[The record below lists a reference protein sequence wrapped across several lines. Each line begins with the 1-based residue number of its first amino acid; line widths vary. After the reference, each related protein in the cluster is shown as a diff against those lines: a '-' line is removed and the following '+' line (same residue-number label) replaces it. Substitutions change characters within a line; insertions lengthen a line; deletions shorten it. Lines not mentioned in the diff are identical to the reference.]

1 MPAMAIREH
10 RFRAHLRRSGQESRR
25 PSALSFPP
33 VHHNRQSPAVGLT
46 PAGRAFILRRE
57 NDLKIC
63 AVRIKITASEVLIGA
78 GGTALRLYR
87 FDSLNTDGTMIRNF
101 EGMQKL
107 GQTNVD
113 SAMKLLG
120 EWNKN
125 WQAIAAEMSDYTK
138 RSFEESTATLEK
150 LMSSKSVEQA
160 VEIQTSYAKRAY
172 DDYMQQVSKI
182 GGMYA
187 SMAKEAYKPVEKIMQ
202 NGA

>member
-1 MPAMAIREH
+1 M
-10 RFRAHLRRSGQESRR
+10 
-25 PSALSFPP
+25 
-33 VHHNRQSPAVGLT
+33 
-46 PAGRAFILRRE
+46 
-57 NDLKIC
+57 
-63 AVRIKITASEVLIGA
+63 IK
-78 GGTALRLYR
+78 
-87 FDSLNTDGTMIRNF
+87 NF
-101 EGMQKL
+101 EDMQKL
-107 GQTNVD
+107 GQSNVD
-113 SAMKLLG
+113 SAMRMFG

-172 DDYMQQVSKI
+172 DDYMQQMSKI

-187 SMAKEAYKPVEKIMQ
+187 NLAKEAYKPVERILQ